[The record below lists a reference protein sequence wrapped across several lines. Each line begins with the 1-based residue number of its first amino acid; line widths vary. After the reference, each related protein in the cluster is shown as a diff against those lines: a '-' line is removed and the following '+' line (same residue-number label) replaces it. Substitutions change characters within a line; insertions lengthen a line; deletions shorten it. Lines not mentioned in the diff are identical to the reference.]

1 MLSSA
6 SPRVQLI
13 QSYFDVITLSLGPV
27 GDGAD
32 VILDDL
38 DSVDNLFLSDR
49 SFYLG
54 NRRALDVVSV
64 MVGVNVDRVQILGD
78 VGLADHL
85 LHGIEEVVA
94 TFLDQPDT
102 VRRFHDADLGTMYYH
117 LRSTLSGHK
126 LRSQIWTET
135 LRCQEDL
142 MRRQSTEMV

>member
-1 MLSSA
+1 MLSST

-54 NRRALDVVSV
+54 NRCALDVVSV
-64 MVGVNVDRVQILGD
+64 MVGVNVDRVWILGD

-85 LHGIEEVVA
+85 LHGI
-94 TFLDQPDT
+94 D
-102 VRRFHDADLGTMYYH
+102 YY
-117 LRSTLSGHK
+117 LRSCSAHSVDTSK
-126 LRSQIWTET
+126 TWTEM

-142 MRRQSTEMV
+142 MRRQRTEMV

>member
-1 MLSSA
+1 MAVLADSTKMLSST

-38 DSVDNLFLSDR
+38 DSIDNLLLRNR
-49 SFYLG
+49 SFHLG
-54 NRRALDVVSV
+54 DIVSV
-64 MVGVNVDRVQILGD
+64 MVGVNVDRVRILGD

-85 LHGIEEVVA
+85 LHGI
-94 TFLDQPDT
+94 D
-102 VRRFHDADLGTMYYH
+102 YY
-117 LRSTLSGHK
+117 LRSCSAHSVDTSK
-126 LRSQIWTET
+126 TWTEM

-142 MRRQSTEMV
+142 MRRQRTEMV